1 MKAFQKTVVLFYKAE
16 VLSEEPILKWY
27 KRRTCCKG
35 QTCLPW
41 ANGEVCRMAQKCCGG
56 IWVWSWRRWLNF
68 ETTSSVK
75 QTGVVDKMSCLMCP
89 GSYIFLP
96 PYSKHDIRTFMAIFI
111 LTVFMVTGNVGF
123 GFWNHVWGASCRS
136 RRIESDVALVFSYLL
151 PPVFSTVIMWC
162 KAFRNEQFTLFPGFS
177 I

>member
-1 MKAFQKTVVLFYKAE
+1 MENGFLKQDVWLFFKFF
-16 VLSEEPILKWY
+16 S
-27 KRRTCCKG
+27 R
-35 QTCLPW
+35 
-41 ANGEVCRMAQKCCGG
+41 

-96 PYSKHDIRTFMAIFI
+96 PYIKHDIRAFMAIFI